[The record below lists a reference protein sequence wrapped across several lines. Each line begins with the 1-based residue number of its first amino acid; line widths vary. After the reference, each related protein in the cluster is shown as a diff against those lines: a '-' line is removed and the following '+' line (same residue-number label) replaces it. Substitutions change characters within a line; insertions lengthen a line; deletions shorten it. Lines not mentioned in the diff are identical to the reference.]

1 MRRFQHIVTN
11 LSLQDSDAAVLRWTS
26 NLARMAGSKKVTL
39 MYGWQPVDIPPELK
53 ARYPWLLEPGEG
65 VAQERMNS
73 LIEENLDLADGVELN
88 RVVFQGSPLG
98 EILHV
103 TQKEDADLVVCG
115 RQVSDIFLSEKLARK
130 APCSVLTVPAETK
143 TKFQRVMVAVDYS
156 EFSREALDVGLAFA
170 EAEGV
175 ALTVFHAFS
184 VPWGQSRATISRE
197 EFVRELREFHEKEL
211 RAIVDEV
218 GSRGVEVEYSLQES
232 AIKPTA
238 IASAVEEQGH
248 DLVVIGCRGRHA
260 IYATLLGST
269 AESIL
274 RECPAPVVAV
284 KSKNSGKSFLS
295 ALSGA

>member
-1 MRRFQHIVTN
+1 MRRFQHILTN

-26 NLARMAGSKKVTL
+26 NLARMANTSKVTL

-65 VAQERMNS
+65 VAQERMDA
-73 LIEENLDLADGVELN
+73 LIKDNLKLAEGVELN

-130 APCSVLTVPAETK
+130 APCSVLTVPAETE
-143 TKFQRVMVAVDYS
+143 TKFRQVMVAVDYS
-156 EFSREALDVGLAFA
+156 EFAREALDVALAFA

-175 ALTVFHAFS
+175 KLTVFHAYS
-184 VPWGQSRATISRE
+184 VPWGQSRATVSRE
-197 EFVRELREFHEKEL
+197 DFIKELREFHAKEL
-211 RAIVDEV
+211 RNIVAEV
-218 GSRGVEVEYSLQES
+218 GPRGVEIDYRLQES
-232 AIKPTA
+232 VVTPTA
-238 IASAVEEQGH
+238 IATAVEEQGQ

-274 RECPAPVVAV
+274 RECPVPSSEWC
-284 KSKNSGKSFLS
+284 KPI
-295 ALSGA
+295 